1 MTSWFA
7 YLLDLSSQHDHKVE
21 KALVSK
27 RQWLSERDQKN
38 ILIRLV
44 IKDGKKRELSYEPGD
59 HVAVFPTNS
68 DEDVELLL
76 KHMTNLPSDLDS
88 KLRLMEKG
96 SQMGKNKTMYVE
108 MLKYGIKM
116 TE

>member
-1 MTSWFA
+1 MTSCFDN
-7 YLLDLSSQHDHKVE
+7 LLDLSSQHGHKVE

-27 RQWLSERDQKN
+27 RQWLSEKDQKN

-44 IKDGKKRELSYEPGD
+44 VKDGKKRQLSYEPGD

-76 KHMTNLPSDLDS
+76 KHMTNLPQDLDS
-88 KLRLMEKG
+88 KLKLMEKG
-96 SQMGKNKTMYVE
+96 RQMGKNKTM
-108 MLKYGIKM
+108 
-116 TE
+116 